1 MKISQK
7 SDIAGYIGE
16 LTSALKAHHEC
27 CVKPS
32 GKETFVIIP
41 KLNIIANKNISS
53 ALLWE
58 LISEYRHQPTYIKK
72 QLAYIYTL
80 AMLMFVKI
88 NLPVLKRT
96 QFDFDDQ
103 YPAILGGN
111 NRIRLISA
119 CNKYAL
125 ILAVNDVTKWSCN
138 AVIKASNY
146 YADCGVI
153 SLPNVM
159 SLPCGG
165 YLEEQI
171 KGIALNRLSKR
182 ENKKFN
188 MNIIRHINQFFDF
201 QNERSFKMNIEE
213 FFEYKHAYLTEKMT
227 DENLVSESEIEFV
240 SHLKEKIK
248 SVTNIRDIKCVW
260 AHGDLNTGNIFISEA
275 GKVYL
280 IDWEYFGVRS
290 VNYDEFVYRKN
301 LRHTQS
307 YAEYNNILTSAE
319 VSLLNVIEE
328 YFFSLVNGKKN
339 IELDDAKLKF
349 CRRALIARLG

>member
-7 SDIAGYIGE
+7 SNIADYIGE
-16 LTSALKAHHEC
+16 LTSALEAHHKC
-27 CVKPS
+27 CVKRS

-58 LISEYRHQPTYIKK
+58 LISEYRYQRTYIKK
-72 QLAYIYTL
+72 LLAYIYTL
-80 AMLMFVKI
+80 AMFMIVKI
-88 NLPVLKRT
+88 NLPLLKRT
-96 QFDFDDQ
+96 QFAFDEQ

-125 ILAVNDVTKWSCN
+125 ILAVNDATKWSCD
-138 AVIKASNY
+138 AVIEASKY
-146 YADCGVI
+146 YANCGGVT
-153 SLPNVM
+153 LPNVM

-171 KGIALNRLSKR
+171 TGVALNRLTNR

-188 MNIIRHINQFFDF
+188 INIMRHISQFFDF
-201 QNERSFKMNIEE
+201 QYERSFKISIEE
-213 FFEYKHAYLTEKMT
+213 FFEYKLAYLSEKMT
-227 DENLVSESEIEFV
+227 DENLVSKSEIEFV
-240 SHLKEKIK
+240 SELKEKIK
-248 SVTNIRDIKCVW
+248 SVTNIRDIKCAW
-260 AHGDLNTGNIFISEA
+260 AHGDLNTGNIFISEE

-290 VNYDEFVYRKN
+290 VNYDAFVYKKN

-307 YAEYNNILTSAE
+307 YAEYNYILNSAD
-319 VSLLNVIEE
+319 VCLLNVIEE
-328 YFFSLVNGKKN
+328 YIFSLVNGKRN
-339 IELDDAKLKF
+339 IALDDAKLKF

>member
-7 SDIAGYIGE
+7 NDIAEYIGE
-16 LTSALKAHHEC
+16 LTSAVEAHHEC

-32 GKETFVIIP
+32 GKETFLIIP

-58 LISEYRHQPTYIKK
+58 LISEYRYHRSYIKR

-80 AMLMFVKI
+80 AMFLIVKI
-88 NLPVLKRT
+88 NLPVLKHT

-125 ILAVNDVTKWSCN
+125 ILAVNDATKWSCD
-138 AVIKASNY
+138 AVIGASKY
-146 YADCGVI
+146 YANCGVI

-171 KGIALNRLSKR
+171 KGMALNRLTKR
-182 ENKKFN
+182 ENKKS
-188 MNIIRHINQFFDF
+188 NINIVKHMSQFFDF
-201 QNERSFKMNIEE
+201 QCEKSFKISVEE
-213 FFEYKHAYLTEKMT
+213 FFEYKLAYLSERMT
-227 DENLVSESEIEFV
+227 DENLVSMSEIEFV
-240 SHLKEKIK
+240 LYLKEKIK

-260 AHGDLNTGNIFISEA
+260 AHGDLNTGNIFISED
-275 GKVYL
+275 GKMYL

-290 VNYDEFVYRKN
+290 VNYDEFVYSEN
-301 LRHTQS
+301 LRHIQS
-307 YAEYNNILTSAE
+307 YAEYKNILSSAE

-328 YFFSLVNGKKN
+328 YIFSLVNGKRN